1 MGGWVRG
8 GELLKITYIK
18 IIREG
23 GLKAHP
29 RLTKL
34 EVIVG
39 VKLAYFEPRPAK
51 LYTIS
56 HKVR

>member
-1 MGGWVRG
+1 MDNPVLNKWVGEGGG
-8 GELLKITYIK
+8 GLLKITYIK

-39 VKLAYFEPRPAK
+39 VKLA
-51 LYTIS
+51 
-56 HKVR
+56 